1 MEPCPIIRED
11 YSVTD
16 QVKRGINE
24 LIFEASFISNL
35 PNSPTDSS
43 QTSYLSVTARR
54 NKLWEPPE
62 KLRKTPRA
70 SGRVDGSGDN
80 TPDEFGS

>member
-1 MEPCPIIRED
+1 MEPCPIVHEN

-35 PNSPTDSS
+35 PNSPIDSS
-43 QTSYLSVTARR
+43 QTSYVSVTARR
-54 NKLWEPPE
+54 DKL
-62 KLRKTPRA
+62 
-70 SGRVDGSGDN
+70 
-80 TPDEFGS
+80 

>member
-1 MEPCPIIRED
+1 MEPCPIIHEN

-16 QVKRGINE
+16 QVKRGIDE
-24 LIFEASFISNL
+24 LIFEASFISKL

-54 NKLWEPPE
+54 DKLWKPPE

-70 SGRVDGSGDN
+70 SGRVDGSGDSAPN
-80 TPDEFGS
+80 EFGS